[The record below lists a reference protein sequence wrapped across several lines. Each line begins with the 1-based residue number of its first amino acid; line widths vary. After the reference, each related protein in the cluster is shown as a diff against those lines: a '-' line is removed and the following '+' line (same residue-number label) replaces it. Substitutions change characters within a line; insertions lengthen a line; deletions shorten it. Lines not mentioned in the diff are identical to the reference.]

1 MSESERHSLHLNGH
15 QTATL
20 LSSDICL
27 NMSTIHIKDIYKESV
42 VSSYPAERD
51 SQDGKQAAA
60 ETSAGILHT
69 VLGLSE
75 AKASVQEMQRIRC
88 KCF

>member
-15 QTATL
+15 QAATL

-27 NMSTIHIKDIYKESV
+27 NMSTIHIKDIYKEST

-51 SQDGKQAAA
+51 SEDGKRAAA
-60 ETSAGILHT
+60 EVSTEILHT

-75 AKASVQEMQRIRC
+75 AKSSVQEMQCMRC

>member
-1 MSESERHSLHLNGH
+1 VSENEHHSLHLNGH

-27 NMSTIHIKDIYKESV
+27 NMSTIHIKDIYKEST

-51 SQDGKQAAA
+51 SQDGKQAAVGV
-60 ETSAGILHT
+60 SAGILHSARSFQCRKHSA
-69 VLGLSE
+69 LDANSFD
-75 AKASVQEMQRIRC
+75 KP
-88 KCF
+88 K

>member
-27 NMSTIHIKDIYKESV
+27 NMSTIHIKDIYKEST
-42 VSSYPAERD
+42 VSSYPAEMEN
-51 SQDGKQAAA
+51 KQPL
-60 ETSAGILHT
+60 GL
-69 VLGLSE
+69 VLGYYTQSRVF
-75 AKASVQEMQRIRC
+75 KDFSVQEMQ
-88 KCF
+88 KFF